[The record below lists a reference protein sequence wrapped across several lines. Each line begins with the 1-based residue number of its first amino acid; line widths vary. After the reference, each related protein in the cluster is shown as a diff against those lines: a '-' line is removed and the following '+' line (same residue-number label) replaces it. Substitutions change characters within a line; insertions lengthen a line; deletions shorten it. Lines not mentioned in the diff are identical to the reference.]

1 MVEGILTV
9 LLVAAGIVLR
19 IREIQLM
26 DLDVAAEDV
35 WFDTVRV
42 TTQTQIPQVVHGA
55 VYLYLQILHGLLLLL
70 GNKIT
75 VHSDSRRAY
84 RFLAGFFV
92 ILRSAD

>member
-1 MVEGILTV
+1 
-9 LLVAAGIVLR
+9 
-19 IREIQLM
+19 M

-75 VHSDSRRAY
+75 VALG
-84 RFLAGFFV
+84 FQAGLQ
-92 ILRSAD
+92 ILG